1 MIYYYE
7 LYFYSFLSG
16 YLSHDRKS
24 FFCPKK
30 VVLDPG
36 SSLEPTTKSKA
47 FRYSQESQY
56 G

>member
-1 MIYYYE
+1 MNFISTIFFLDIYLMI
-7 LYFYSFLSG
+7 G
-16 YLSHDRKS
+16 KV

-36 SSLEPTTKSKA
+36 SSLEPTTKA